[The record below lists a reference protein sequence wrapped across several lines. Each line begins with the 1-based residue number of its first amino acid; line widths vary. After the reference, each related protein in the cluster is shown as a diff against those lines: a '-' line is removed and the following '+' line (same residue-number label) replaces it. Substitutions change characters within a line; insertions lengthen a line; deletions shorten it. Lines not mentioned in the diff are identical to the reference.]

1 MAYNILKGTVDGS
14 VDQHA
19 DQEIGGV
26 KVFKNTVSASVFWD
40 TDAQSPCAT
49 LKDVGVRSVA
59 GKTKNGILIY
69 DADGDAKTSYDLTYV
84 EGKLNVKT
92 VNANVVAGSAA
103 KMFNIP
109 TDKFDGLI
117 GAYDLQLSNGLHNV
131 RGDLQVKAA
140 AGISVDEDGVSL
152 QLEKSCGLALKS
164 NKLTIDISQ
173 VGKINDRGQNASDD
187 DLLLLTDVS
196 AGSVKSTTL
205 KNIYDGY
212 LKLKVPHAAG
222 TIGDIQF
229 KGSSEFDSCSNLK
242 YDSAENTLKVEGKIN
257 GQNVIASNKLVCEGS
272 VYNSI
277 RNITEPAHTVSESD
291 YTLICDTY
299 KNKITVMLPPP
310 CNSRGRVL
318 IIKKV
323 NSDRYKL
330 NSQPVEIT
338 CEESK
343 IDLSDSVILKS
354 NYSTR
359 MLQSD
364 GNTWHVINK
373 IG

>member
-1 MAYNILKGTVDGS
+1 
-14 VDQHA
+14 
-19 DQEIGGV
+19 
-26 KVFKNTVSASVFWD
+26 
-40 TDAQSPCAT
+40 
-49 LKDVGVRSVA
+49 VRSVA

-103 KMFNIP
+103 KMFDIP

-140 AGISVDEDGVSL
+140 AGISVDEEGVSL
-152 QLEKSCGLALKS
+152 QLEKGCGLALKS
-164 NKLTIDISQ
+164 NKLTLDISQ
-173 VGKINDRGQNASDD
+173 VSKINDRGQNASDD

-196 AGSVKSTTL
+196 AGSVRSTTL

-222 TIGDIQF
+222 KSGDIQF
-229 KGSSEFDSCSNLK
+229 KGNAEFDSCSNLK
-242 YDSAENTLKVEGKIN
+242 YDAAENTLKVEGKIN
-257 GQNVIASNKLVCEGS
+257 GQNIIASDKLVCEGS

-277 RNITEPAHTVSESD
+277 KRITDSTHDVTESD
-291 YTLICDTY
+291 YTLICDTH

-310 CNSRGRVL
+310 CNNKGRVL
-318 IIKKV
+318 VIKKV

-330 NSQPVEIT
+330 NSQPVKIV

-343 IDLSDSVILKS
+343 IDISDSVILKS

-359 MLQSD
+359 TLQSD
-364 GNTWHVINK
+364 GDTWHVINK
-373 IG
+373 IS